1 MKTNHKHPLSIF
13 ILLVCFAHL
22 FAQQDIR
29 LDGLVVM
36 QNSKYKTGKV
46 EYISDVSIRAP
57 FSIPT
62 KSDSRGYFDLVF
74 SDKPLGNTVRI
85 SARKSGLKLINEKVL
100 EAAAVLGRV
109 EALKVVMCPE
119 ETFEEN
125 LSAYYN
131 ISQNAVKRTYERR
144 MAVFQK
150 ASQTAQRRLM
160 DSLQIEMGQVIG
172 SKEKAIVL
180 LGEQRQGLEK
190 QLKELADRFVVINL
204 DDESAIHQAAFEAFA
219 KGDVHTAI
227 SVLNTVNWH
236 DRLKTNKE
244 QMDKRNV
251 TIQELKQ
258 QNDTSRYQIEQDRR
272 SCILAASLY
281 QLQYRFDSA
290 QYFYELAIEFDL
302 DSTDIDVINNYTK
315 LLFDYRQLDKAL
327 IYNDIALSRLQAL
340 RAAPD
345 SAYYTGGYIMA
356 LYNRQMVLARFAE
369 KSSETESVCRSLIP
383 LLEQFEQSDSSK
395 YIKTAMVYA
404 NLGQALHRKE
414 KDSLAIEPYQQSL
427 NILKRME
434 RYSDSTTVRFNKYV
448 SSAGLA
454 SVMRDLSRFDTAL
467 VLSKQAVETMK
478 NLVEKTDSIFYMT
491 YYAQSLN
498 TLALIY
504 DYNRQYEQAIETYK
518 KALLESRKGTIFN
531 PIFGNIEMVRT
542 VRNFSEFYYKMDSLD
557 LSESYLDTAQ
567 RVVTQY
573 LSTLKTEFEEFAKD
587 IFTTR
592 RWLCIARLRKNQ
604 MAKAEMNGLMAYKL
618 FPDNTSAKVFY
629 ALSLIFNNKIPEA
642 EDILKTVKGQEL
654 VNSLI
659 SYFQNKGLTHPE
671 FDRIRQVYGQ

>member
-13 ILLVCFAHL
+13 IFLVCFVSL

-62 KSDSRGYFDLVF
+62 KSDSRGYFGLVF
-74 SDKPLGNTVRI
+74 SDKPLGNTIPI
-85 SARKSGLKLINEKVL
+85 SARKSGLKVVNEKVL

-109 EALKVVMCPE
+109 EGLKVVMCPE

-150 ASQTAQRRLM
+150 GSQAEQRRLM
-160 DSLQIEMGQVIG
+160 DSLRIEMRQVIG
-172 SKEKAIVL
+172 SKEKAISIL
-180 LGEQRQGLEK
+180 EEQRQELEK
-190 QLKELADRFVVINL
+190 QVKELADRFVVINL

-219 KGDVHTAI
+219 KGDVNTAI
-227 SVLNTVNWH
+227 SVLNRVNWH
-236 DRLKTNKE
+236 DRLKTNKD
-244 QMDKRNV
+244 QMGKRNV

-258 QNDTSRYQIEQDRR
+258 QNDTSRLQIEKDRR

-281 QLQYRFDSA
+281 QLQYRFDSV

-315 LLFDYRQLDKAL
+315 LLFDYRQLNKAL
-327 IYNDIALSRLQAL
+327 IYNDIALSRLQTL
-340 RAAPD
+340 RSAPD
-345 SAYYTGGYIMA
+345 SVYYTEGYIMA
-356 LYNRQMVLARFAE
+356 LYHRQMILARSVE
-369 KSSETESVCRSLIP
+369 KSSETERVCRSLIP

-404 NLGQALHRKE
+404 NLGQALHYQD
-414 KDSLAIEPYQQSL
+414 KDSLAVEPYQKSL
-427 NILKRME
+427 NILKTMG

-454 SVMRDLSRFDTAL
+454 SVMRELSRLDTAL

-478 NLVEKTDSIFYMT
+478 NLVEKTGSIFYMT

-504 DYNRQYEQAIETYK
+504 DYKQQYEQAIETYK
-518 KALLESRKGTIFN
+518 KALFEGQKGTVFN
-531 PIFGNIEMVRT
+531 PIFSNIEMVRT
-542 VRNFSEFYYKMDSLD
+542 LTNISGLYCKMDSLD
-557 LSESYLDTAQ
+557 LSELYIDSAQ
-567 RVVTQY
+567 RIVTQY
-573 LSTLKTEFEEFAKD
+573 LSTLNTEFEEFVVGIIK
-587 IFTTR
+587 TR
-592 RWLCIARLRKNQ
+592 RLLCIAWLQRNQ
-604 MAKAEMNGLMAYKL
+604 NAKAEMNGLMSYKL
-618 FPDNTSAKVFY
+618 LPDNTSVKVFY
-629 ALSLIFNNKIPEA
+629 ALSLIFNNKIQEA
-642 EDILKTVKGQEL
+642 EDILKTVKGHKS
-654 VNSLI
+654 VNSSI

-671 FDRIRQVYGQ
+671 LDRIRQVYGQ